1 MRGNW
6 VTAVGL
12 LGSLLALIGCERLV
26 ASQVVYTMGADVP
39 QILQAASVDGPL
51 LVETMEADGGQALR
65 ERVAKVLRDANPHPW
80 LKFETDR
87 SKATG
92 DYRLVYVFEART
104 VRQPDFPG
112 ICAGRAPR
120 FEKDPARINVHAV
133 LCTPRGPVVAAHG
146 WLKRPESL
154 DDPAIDRL
162 INQMGHQIVRGAT

>member
-1 MRGNW
+1 M
-6 VTAVGL
+6 GL
-12 LGSLLALIGCERLV
+12 LASLLALIGCDRLV
-26 ASQVVYTMGADVP
+26 ASQVVYTTGADVP
-39 QILQAASVDGPL
+39 QILQAASVEGPL
-51 LVETMEADGGQALR
+51 VVETMGDMGGSDLR

-87 SKATG
+87 TKATG
-92 DYRLVYVFEART
+92 DYRLIFVFEART

-112 ICAGRAPR
+112 ICAGRPPR

-133 LCTPRGPVVAAHG
+133 LCTPRGPVVAVHG
-146 WLKRPESL
+146 WLKRPESF